1 MGLGEIV
8 DVVWMVS
15 KVMNRLLTGISVCLM
30 AAAAAG
36 CSSSKPSS
44 DIPAVAAAS
53 SAPQPVAETVSR
65 PALSATSDDLVVTGP
80 VTMEQQLDVVALRS
94 GVITSLNADVDAE
107 VRSGQILAQL
117 DDRELADDRSA
128 AAYKAKSLE
137 ADLKNWQA
145 EVEVRSADLRRA
157 EELRKDGV
165 NTQEALDHAQYDL
178 AATKFEVERQ
188 RGEMESAQAT
198 LKSLDMEMEKTR
210 IVAPFA
216 GEVSQRYVRLGQYVH
231 IGDRIFQITGNS
243 PLEIRFTVP
252 ALEGASL
259 RRGSLVTVSA
269 TPDFRVT
276 APAAVT
282 HLSPV
287 VDPGSGTMEVT
298 AVLSRKMPGLLPGMV
313 ASVRVPHKP

>member
-1 MGLGEIV
+1 LDGE
-8 DVVWMVS
+8 
-15 KVMNRLLTGISVCLM
+15 KVMTRLVRGISVCLV
-30 AAAAAG
+30 AVAAAG
-36 CSSSKPSS
+36 CSSSKATS
-44 DIPAVAAAS
+44 DIPTVAAAS
-53 SAPQPVAETVSR
+53 AAPQPVAEPVSR
-65 PALSATSDDLVVTGP
+65 PAPSATTDDLVVTGP

-117 DDRELADDRSA
+117 DDRQLADDRSA
-128 AAYKAKSLE
+128 ADYKAKSLE

-157 EELRKDGV
+157 QELRKDGI

-178 AATKFEVERQ
+178 AATQFEVERQ
-188 RGEMESAQAT
+188 RGEMQSAQAA
-198 LKSLDMEMEKTR
+198 LKSLDMEMEKTH
-210 IVAPFA
+210 IVSPFA

-231 IGDRIFQITGNS
+231 IGDRIFQVTGNS
-243 PLEIRFTVP
+243 PLEVRFTLP
-252 ALEGASL
+252 ALEGAAL

-276 APAAVT
+276 ASASVT

-313 ASVRVPHKP
+313 ASVRVPHRP

>member
-1 MGLGEIV
+1 MGEIV
-8 DVVWMVS
+8 DMVWMVS
-15 KVMNRLLTGISVCLM
+15 KVMTRLLTGFSVCLI
-30 AAAAAG
+30 ASAVAG

-44 DIPAVAAAS
+44 DIPTVAAAS
-53 SAPQPVAETVSR
+53 AAPQPVAETVKQ
-65 PALSATSDDLVVTGP
+65 PAPSATADDLVVTGP

-145 EVEVRSADLRRA
+145 EVEVRNADLRRA
-157 EELRKDGV
+157 QELRKDGI

-188 RGEMESAQAT
+188 RGEMQSAQAT
-198 LKSLDMEMEKTR
+198 LKSLDMEMEKTQ
-210 IVAPFA
+210 IVAPFT

-231 IGDRIFQITGNS
+231 VGDRIFQVTGNS

-252 ALEGASL
+252 ALEGTSL